1 MLQAALPF
9 KSKPKDKTKQA
20 RKTLEQKR
28 AVVQGPQERKAVSLM
43 QQLSAIRNQQE
54 VKRRQAQQKRNE
66 VGATTCI
73 STSSSPRHPLG
84 RLCTRG
90 GKTSACCWSSAHLPL
105 RFLTVGYPGGQLQ
118 RQWFQGHWHRPA

>member
-9 KSKPKDKTKQA
+9 KSKPKDKAKQA
-20 RKTLEQKR
+20 RKTLEQRR

-66 VGATTCI
+66 VGITI
-73 STSSSPRHPLG
+73 
-84 RLCTRG
+84 
-90 GKTSACCWSSAHLPL
+90 
-105 RFLTVGYPGGQLQ
+105 
-118 RQWFQGHWHRPA
+118 